1 MTSICRTKTI
11 VNTSSVRIL
20 ALESKTAAS
29 QVESDRS
36 RLHGEFDFAAKS
48 KLRK

>member
-1 MTSICRTKTI
+1 MQFTTFFNEKRFKFIDTLVI
-11 VNTSSVRIL
+11 
-20 ALESKTAAS
+20 
-29 QVESDRS
+29 

>member
-36 RLHGEFDFAAKS
+36 KAHRRDDASSGVSSD
-48 KLRK
+48 